1 MSDDSDTRLPPGRQ
15 PYDPLVGLRVG
26 ALAGG
31 LLGGVG
37 AAITQI
43 GWLILVGGVA
53 GAVAGYIVERS
64 RMQRETDR
72 LEGPADG
79 P

>member
-15 PYDPLVGLRVG
+15 PYDSLVGLRVG

-37 AAITQI
+37 AAITHI

-53 GAVAGYIVERS
+53 GAAAGYVVERG

-72 LEGPADG
+72 LQGPVDA